1 MSMTD
6 AGAEAIETLMA
17 RVEMLRVENQYL
29 HSLIM
34 PNLSAQFGMTQGE
47 WRLLC
52 IILQH
57 SPISKER
64 LYALYYWGYEDPPD
78 DGGIPVL
85 IHRVR
90 KKLISKGITIQ
101 TLSRWGYDAAWEE
114 PWSMNPL
121 VQMTGQ
127 VDTSARE

>member
-17 RVEMLRVENQYL
+17 KVERLRVENQYL
-29 HSLIM
+29 EGLIM
-34 PNLSAQFGMTQGE
+34 PNLSPRFGMTQGE

-64 LYALYYWGYEDPPD
+64 LYALHYWGCEDPPD

-85 IHRVR
+85 IHRLR
-90 KKLISKGITIQ
+90 KKLANKGITIR
-101 TLSRWGYDAAWEE
+101 TRSRWGYDAAWEE

-121 VQMTGQ
+121 VQMTGRAKA
-127 VDTSARE
+127 SARE